1 LQGGAKGDPGLMRT
15 LGIIALCIA
24 LIVGAF
30 FIWLHF
36 AYPVY
41 SYRYRLTVA
50 IQTDAELHTGS
61 SVIEVQWV
69 SQPKFGQAPPFYPY
83 IHGQGVFVDLGTRG
97 AIVATLITGDT
108 SVFTPGGAVDA
119 TYLAAR
125 AFGNNSSTDNIPQ
138 LPSLK
143 GRRDLAPDN
152 MPRLL
157 WFPKVANLDSV
168 RIARAEDIPSLFGP
182 NAPLV
187 AAYVEITR
195 DPIVIDIDKKL
206 PWYNQLVGRQKGRLT
221 ISYPGQLQLMYNMF
235 VSEFP

>member
-1 LQGGAKGDPGLMRT
+1 MRT
-15 LGIIALCIA
+15 LGKIALCVA

-41 SYRYRLTVA
+41 SYRYRLTIA
-50 IQTDAELHTGS
+50 IQTDGEPHSGS

-69 SQPKFGQAPPFYPY
+69 GQPKLGQAPPFYPY
-83 IHGQGVFVDLGTRG
+83 VHGQGVFVDIGKRG

-108 SVFTPGGAVDA
+108 SVFTGARAVDA
-119 TYLAAR
+119 MYLAAR
-125 AFGNNSSTDNIPQ
+125 AFGNNSSSDNIPQ
-138 LPSLK
+138 LPSLT

-157 WFPKVANLDSV
+157 WFPNVANADSA
-168 RIARAEDIPSLFGP
+168 RIIRAEDIPTVFGP
-182 NAPLV
+182 NARLM

-195 DPIVIDIDKKL
+195 NPIVIDIDKKL
-206 PWYNQLVGRQKGRLT
+206 PWYKELVDRQKGHLN